1 MDKELLKDF
10 IPLETQAPIWD
21 RFFMVAPLVV
31 IGTKEGK
38 GYDLA
43 PKHMATPLGHSN
55 YFGFVCTPSHAT
67 YHNVKKTGEFAV
79 SFPLPDQIALASLS
93 ASPRSGQEAKSKDI
107 LQALPTIKTLTI
119 DALFIG
125 NSYLYLECQLFKII
139 DGFDAHSFI
148 TGKISAAYV
157 HKEYQKVSDADEQLQ
172 MYQHPL
178 LAYVANGRFAKLSE
192 TFNFPFPKDF
202 KR

>member
-10 IPLETQAPIWD
+10 VPLETQIPIWD
-21 RFFMVAPLVV
+21 HFFMVAPLVV
-31 IGTKEGK
+31 VGTKEGQ

-43 PKHMATPLGHSN
+43 PKHMATPLGQSN
-55 YFGFVCTPSHAT
+55 YFGFICTPSHAT
-67 YHNVKKTGEFAV
+67 YHNVKKTGEFSV
-79 SFPLPDQIALASLS
+79 SFPMPDQITLASLS
-93 ASPRSGQEAKSKDI
+93 ASPRTDELTKSEHI
-107 LQALPTIKTLTI
+107 VQALPTIKAPNI

-125 NSYLYLECQLFKII
+125 NSYLYLECRLYKII
-139 DGFDAHSFI
+139 DGFDAYSFI
-148 TGKISAAYV
+148 TGKVEAAFV
-157 HKEYQKVSDADEQLQ
+157 RKEYLKVSDTDEQQQ
-172 MYQHPL
+172 MHQNPL